1 MTSSISTITKK
12 YISQNLKLR
21 FLSFLHQS
29 TILRCPIRDATLPNE
44 QRQRFMEE
52 ISRASA
58 STFSQAKL
66 PWTRQAKTA
75 GQTFF
80 IIYCFFSHF
89 LCIDCLLTFRDKTWP
104 YPISVPEL
112 MNILKKENSTLMI
125 ATLVKMVWLIYFD
138 I

>member
-1 MTSSISTITKK
+1 MCRNTLIAKRGQKYYQWPVQFQQSQKI

-112 MNILKKENSTLMI
+112 MNILNKKTL
-125 ATLVKMVWLIYFD
+125 L
-138 I
+138 